1 MELILESSRSRACL
15 ILGFVIIM
23 FSSQVEFSSIKG
35 KVSRQFIGFGF
46 SFMLLCIGRV
56 MDMTPLKWT
65 SKMVVF
71 VRMPPSSA
79 SMLLLLDISLTPI
92 YKGKNFNEIGLEELL
107 HDWGR
112 SGHCSSLCS
121 FVKGHVNWCF

>member
-1 MELILESSRSRACL
+1 
-15 ILGFVIIM
+15 
-23 FSSQVEFSSIKG
+23 
-35 KVSRQFIGFGF
+35 
-46 SFMLLCIGRV
+46 

-107 HDWGR
+107 HDWG
-112 SGHCSSLCS
+112 GVAIVVLYVHL
-121 FVKGHVNWCF
+121 

>member
-46 SFMLLCIGRV
+46 SFMLLWIGRV

-121 FVKGHVNWCF
+121 FVKGHVNRCF

>member
-1 MELILESSRSRACL
+1 MELIRESSRSRACL

-46 SFMLLCIGRV
+46 SFMLLCIWCD

-107 HDWGR
+107 HDWWR

-121 FVKGHVNWCF
+121 FVKGHVNGCF